1 MDHIKIFVYGINS
14 SKGGWRWPCVCLSYP
29 SNCTFRCNFNFEPL
43 HSKNIQNYSSACC
56 FVWVSNLVFHIKG
69 GIRPRVFENMMFK
82 RIFGPKRNEITRD
95 WRRRLAEDPCDLYSS
110 SNIIR
115 LNKLR
120 RMRWAGHVARM
131 RERRGKYRIM
141 VGEPE

>member
-1 MDHIKIFVYGINS
+1 
-14 SKGGWRWPCVCLSYP
+14 
-29 SNCTFRCNFNFEPL
+29 
-43 HSKNIQNYSSACC
+43 
-56 FVWVSNLVFHIKG
+56 VFHIKG